1 MVEGAL
7 IGDVAMIYETARK
20 ATVQAKTPVKAYR
33 LHRQSFNYF
42 INSSNGKQES
52 SSSSLSSSSSSYSSK
67 LSPKEQMKKEVKEID
82 LVIDQISG
90 VKTKYDN
97 NIIMPF
103 KPTRKWLWTR
113 WKGTIIKY
121 AWRPACLNMFMATMY
136 QVMLRFT
143 CNNLINQPI
152 TWSIGMIPDKSHPI
166 IARMVGISGVW

>member
-1 MVEGAL
+1 MTEGAL
-7 IGDVAMIYETARK
+7 IGDVAMIYETSRA

-42 INSSNGKQES
+42 LNSSNEKQKKQS
-52 SSSSLSSSSSSYSSK
+52 SSSSK
-67 LSPKEQMKKEVKEID
+67 LSPKEQMQKEVKEID